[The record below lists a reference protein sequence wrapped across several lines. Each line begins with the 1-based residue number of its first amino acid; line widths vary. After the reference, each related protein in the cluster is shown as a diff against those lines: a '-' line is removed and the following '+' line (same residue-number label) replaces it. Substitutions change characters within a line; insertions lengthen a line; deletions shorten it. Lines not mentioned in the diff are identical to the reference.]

1 MSRLYTIGSGIENP
15 TNTFNIAASTEMT
28 LKTGLGEV
36 EIVVNTDGSFSADL
50 LFTFV
55 FADTAT
61 DFPNDTEW
69 VNFCGDYKIQTS
81 TLPASVGVEI
91 GETIFFSTGKALDA
105 FVRELRADFSM
116 ELKLK

>member
-1 MSRLYTIGSGIENP
+1 MSRLYTGGNGVENP

-28 LKTGLGEV
+28 LKTGLGEA
-36 EIVVNTDGSFSADL
+36 EIVINTDGSFSADL
-50 LFTFV
+50 LFTFA
-55 FADTAT
+55 FTEPAT

-69 VNFCGDYKIQTS
+69 VKICGDYKIETS
-81 TLPASVGVEI
+81 TLPAAVGVEI
-91 GETIFFSTGKALDA
+91 GETLFFSSSDALDA